1 MRKIFSYKNGKYIA
15 VGAAGIL
22 LAASVSIFGV
32 AKVSDG
38 KANKSVQNNGNYNAV
53 IPSAGIAVL
62 MSDEEQN
69 TQEINGA
76 DELSGGIASA
86 LNTYYNSMERS
97 SVSLESAE
105 TVLKFLPQQDEEQ
118 AEAAD
123 SAGTENAAESEE
135 QTKESTEQAA
145 ESEDKSR
152 QQQTASASEEK
163 QEESVTS
170 VVDGYTVLGVANV
183 ENYLNVRETPD
194 TEGELLGKLP
204 MNAGCE
210 ILETLDGWYKVSSGN
225 VEGYVSAEFL
235 LTGKEANERAK
246 QALSK
251 VAHVNAD
258 MLMVREE
265 PNTVCSILTRVAEGE
280 ELEVADEL
288 DGWVKVNIDDVTGYV
303 SADYVDVY
311 NALPRGVTLKELS
324 YGEGV
329 TSTAV
334 DLIEYAKQFLGNP
347 YVYGGTSLTNGTDC
361 SGFTMRIF
369 EHFGYSLS
377 RTSREQAFNGTRV
390 SLDEIR
396 PGDLLFY
403 YHGSSIGHVA
413 IYIGNGQ
420 IIHASTERTGIII
433 GNAFYTTPAC
443 ATRIIN

>member
-1 MRKIFSYKNGKYIA
+1 MRRIFGYKNGKYVAI
-15 VGAAGIL
+15 GAAGIL
-22 LAASVSIFGV
+22 LAASISVFGGTQVSRETTNKGV
-32 AKVSDG
+32 VKTESH
-38 KANKSVQNNGNYNAV
+38 SAV

-62 MSDEEQN
+62 MEDGQQISENEEN
-69 TQEINGA
+69 
-76 DELSGGIASA
+76 ELTGGIASA
-86 LNTYYNSMERS
+86 IDTYYNTMEKEQI
-97 SVSLESAE
+97 SLESVD
-105 TVLKFLPQQDEEQ
+105 TVLKFLPEQD
-118 AEAAD
+118 AENKETNTENNGNTEGESAPAAD
-123 SAGTENAAESEE
+123 TA
-135 QTKESTEQAA
+135 K
-145 ESEDKSR
+145 SEDKPSDAEG
-152 QQQTASASEEK
+152 QTEQPAAEEP
-163 QEESVTS
+163 VTS

-194 TEGELLGKLP
+194 TDGELMGKLP

-210 ILETLDGWYKVSSGN
+210 ILETLDGWYKISSGN
-225 VEGYVSAEFL
+225 VEGYVSSEFL

-246 QALSK
+246 QALTK

-258 MLMVREE
+258 MLMVREQ
-265 PNTVCSILTRVAEGE
+265 PNTECSILTRVAEGE
-280 ELEVADEL
+280 EFEVAEEL
-288 DGWVKVNIDDVTGYV
+288 PGWVKVNIDDVTGYV
-303 SADYVDVY
+303 SADYVSVY
-311 NALPRGVTLKELS
+311 QTLPKGVTMKELS

-329 TSTAV
+329 SSTAV

-347 YVYGGTSLTNGTDC
+347 YVYGGTSLTRGTDC

-377 RTSREQAFNGTRV
+377 RTSREQAHNGTRV

-413 IYIGNGQ
+413 IYIGDGQ

-443 ATRIIN
+443 ATRILN

>member
-15 VGAAGIL
+15 VGTAGIL
-22 LAASVSIFGV
+22 LAASISIFGGT
-32 AKVSDG
+32 KTGSIT
-38 KANKSVQNNGNYNAV
+38 ANQSVQEHKNYSTV
-53 IPSAGIAVL
+53 IPSAGIAV
-62 MSDEEQN
+62 MFSEGKEDTNGQASSEEL
-69 TQEINGA
+69 T
-76 DELSGGIASA
+76 GGIANVLSS
-86 LNTYYNSMERS
+86 YYS
-97 SVSLESAE
+97 SAE
-105 TVLKFLPQQDEEQ
+105 TESISIESVETIRRFLPQTEAEQDTAVTKEQEDKAEAEAQTGTANGSEPVADEAQ
-118 AEAAD
+118 AEVEAV
-123 SAGTENAAESEE
+123 EE
-135 QTKESTEQAA
+135 P
-145 ESEDKSR
+145 
-152 QQQTASASEEK
+152 
-163 QEESVTS
+163 VTS

-210 ILETLDGWYKVSSGN
+210 ILETLDGWYKISSGN

-235 LTGKEANERAK
+235 LTGKEANERAL
-246 QALSK
+246 QVLAE

-265 PNTVCSILTRVAEGE
+265 PNTECSILTRVAEGE
-280 ELEVADEL
+280 ELEVVEKT
-288 DGWVKVNIDDVTGYV
+288 DGWVKVNIDDVVGYV
-303 SADYVDVY
+303 CSDYVDVY
-311 NALPRGVTLKELS
+311 KALPRGVTMKELS

-329 TSTAV
+329 SSTAV

-377 RTSREQAFNGTRV
+377 RTSREQAYNGTRV

-413 IYIGNGQ
+413 IYIGDGQ